1 MKNSTLTICFYFI
14 FLFLSSCERPDLTE
28 EIESAYAE
36 THKTGSIC
44 TYGQFKCEEDASYSC
59 GYSGND
65 LLWKFSETC
74 SNGCN
79 SSTGKCYS
87 DSGTNSDSNSDS
99 TEQDS
104 NSASC
109 TTIDGY
115 MWSSKSSYEMTW
127 DDAVSYCDNLTECG
141 YSNWHLPTI
150 SELRTLIQNCSGTV
164 TGGSCGVTDSCL
176 SYSNCWN
183 DACNGCS
190 SDSSVKYSKL
200 GDNSWLW
207 SSSVSSDDSNDA
219 WNVYFSTGDM
229 FDYLKRHYY
238 YVRCVR

>member
-1 MKNSTLTICFYFI
+1 MKNSTLNICFYFI

-44 TYGQFKCEEDASYSC
+44 TYGQFKCEENASYSC

-99 TEQDS
+99 TEQD
-104 NSASC
+104 
-109 TTIDGY
+109 Y

-127 DDAVSYCDNLTECG
+127 DDAVSYCDNLTERG
-141 YSNWHLPTI
+141 YSDWHLPTI
-150 SELRTLIQNCSGTV
+150 SELRTLIKNCSGTV

-176 SYSNCWN
+176 SYSNCW
-183 DACNGCS
+183 
-190 SDSSVKYSKL
+190 SDSCHCDYMKNNGGYYSKL
-200 GDNSWLW
+200 GDDDNVRLW
-207 SSSVSSDDSNDA
+207 SSSTPSDTTNRPWGVDFYDGYVGRSNKGND
-219 WNVYFSTGDM
+219 D
-229 FDYLKRHYY
+229 